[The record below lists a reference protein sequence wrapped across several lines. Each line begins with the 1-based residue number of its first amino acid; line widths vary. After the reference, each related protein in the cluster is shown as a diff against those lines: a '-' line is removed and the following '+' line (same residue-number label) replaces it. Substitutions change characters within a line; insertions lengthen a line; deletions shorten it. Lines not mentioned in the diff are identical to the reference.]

1 MPSGFI
7 PSTMYFLIIIELW
20 FNSAFLVNI
29 LVLKENCTFEVGADL
44 LFDLYMD
51 MILKVEEGQDPIPG
65 CEILEPLL
73 RYAKNKDHDQL

>member
-1 MPSGFI
+1 
-7 PSTMYFLIIIELW
+7 
-20 FNSAFLVNI
+20 
-29 LVLKENCTFEVGADL
+29 VGADL

>member
-1 MPSGFI
+1 M
-7 PSTMYFLIIIELW
+7 
-20 FNSAFLVNI
+20 
-29 LVLKENCTFEVGADL
+29 GADL

-65 CEILEPLL
+65 CEILEPLP